1 MNNNMPSSWPPEI
14 NPIESTQDLD
24 QKDQYKAWFIGDK
37 FQNYYKKHFDQITPK
52 KGMSGFNIAA
62 FFLGAVWL
70 FYRKMYAYGF
80 AYIAFMLLSSI
91 IGTMIGLSESIDR
104 GISIGI
110 AIGMVMGGN
119 GLYKYFVE
127 KKIRHL
133 NQTTERSSIEST
145 LKQQGGTNIW
155 LALAIL
161 LIGVSLFSLSVYLEM
176 KGY

>member
-1 MNNNMPSSWPPEI
+1 MNKNTQSSWSPEI
-14 NPIESTQDLD
+14 NPIQPTQHLD
-24 QKDQYKAWFIGDK
+24 QQDQYKAWFIGEK
-37 FQNYYKKHFDQITPK
+37 FQNYYKKHFDQITLK

-70 FYRKMYAYGF
+70 FYRKMYAYGLF
-80 AYIAFMLLSSI
+80 YIAFMLLSSVMSI
-91 IGTMIGLSESIDR
+91 MLDLSESVDR

-110 AIGMVMGGN
+110 AVGMGMSGN

-127 KKIRHL
+127 KKIKYL
-133 NQTTERSSIEST
+133 NQTTEPSNIENI

-161 LIGVSLFSLSVYLEM
+161 LISVSLFSLGVYLEM